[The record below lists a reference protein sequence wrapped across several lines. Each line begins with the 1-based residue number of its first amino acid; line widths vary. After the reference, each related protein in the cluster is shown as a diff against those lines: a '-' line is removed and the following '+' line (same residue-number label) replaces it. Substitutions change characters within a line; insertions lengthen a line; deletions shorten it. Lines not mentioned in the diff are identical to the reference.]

1 MEMSYS
7 ADVDSIDEPVQ
18 AAAAERTK
26 PEETIR
32 IRIQPSIFR
41 RPLGQ
46 HRMWPG
52 VSWTLDCRTVD
63 EAIALRE
70 AMRIFFEETA
80 RVGPVQMKVDLEA
93 LAAEAT
99 TTQ

>member
-7 ADVDSIDEPVQ
+7 KDVDRIDEPVQ
-18 AAAAERTK
+18 EAEAERTNANQ
-26 PEETIR
+26 TIR

-52 VSWTLDCRTVD
+52 VSWTLDCQSAE

-70 AMRIFFEETA
+70 AMRLFFEQVA
-80 RVGPVQMKVDLEA
+80 AVGPAQMKVDLEA
-93 LAAEAT
+93 LTSAA
-99 TTQ
+99 

>member
-1 MEMSYS
+1 MEMTYS
-7 ADVDSIDEPVQ
+7 KDVDRLDEPIQ
-18 AAAAERTK
+18 QAAAERTK
-26 PEETIR
+26 AGETIR

-52 VSWTLDCRTVD
+52 VSWTLDCSSAE

-70 AMRIFFEETA
+70 AMRLFFEQVA
-80 RVGPVQMKVDLEA
+80 QVGPAQMKADLEA
-93 LAAEAT
+93 LTTAA
-99 TTQ
+99 